1 MIPAHT
7 EELDISLLS
16 LTPKPVFCH
25 SFQTIVFHDKNV
37 MFLHRSALLPFVPD
51 RQNDHPGQPLDL
63 DALYGSVTK
72 TASVLKTVFT
82 ELRT

>member
-1 MIPAHT
+1 MIPAHM
-7 EELDISLLS
+7 EELVS
-16 LTPKPVFCH
+16 LTQPVFSVILSKQL
-25 SFQTIVFHDKNV
+25 SFPRDKNA
-37 MFLHRSALLPFVPD
+37 MFLHCSALLPFVPD
-51 RQNDHPGQPLDL
+51 RQNDHPGQPPLDL